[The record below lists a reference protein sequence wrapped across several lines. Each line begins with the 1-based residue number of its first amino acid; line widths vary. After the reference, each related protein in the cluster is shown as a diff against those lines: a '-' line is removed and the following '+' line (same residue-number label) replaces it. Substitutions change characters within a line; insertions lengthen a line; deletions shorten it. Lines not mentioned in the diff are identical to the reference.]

1 MLLLG
6 CTAAPTWWAALNPW
20 ASAVTLDDLSP
31 EDLDAAAR
39 ACAGLTLSLLTPEV
53 LPGYV
58 AVSEPELANRL
69 VGLAPDELAVL
80 HEYLLD
86 AEEPAGAELA
96 YSI

>member
-1 MLLLG
+1 
-6 CTAAPTWWAALNPW
+6 
-20 ASAVTLDDLSP
+20 VTLDDLTP
-31 EDLDAAAR
+31 EDVDAAAR
-39 ACAGLTLSLLTPEV
+39 ACAGLDLSLLTPEV
-53 LPGYV
+53 LPGYLAV
-58 AVSEPELANRL
+58 ADADLADWL